1 MATQRD
7 EFDPPQELL
16 AAVVEQVAIPTLSE
30 VAKEIGVT
38 CIASVHVCVRDDR
51 KHKLNIDGPAIS
63 SVAVDENTEVRLRFR
78 RTYRDD
84 RVLFAMDTQHADVW
98 RDSGFSGVWL
108 HGDVVTSD
116 TGTTCRIR
124 GKTICYNQDWHNW

>member
-7 EFDPPQELL
+7 EFDPPHKMLL
-16 AAVVEQVAIPTLSE
+16 AVLKQIVIPTLSD
-30 VAKEIGVT
+30 VAREIGITSV
-38 CIASVHVCVRDDR
+38 ASVNLCVREDR
-51 KHKLNIDGPAIS
+51 THKLNLIGSDICTTP
-63 SVAVDENTEVRLRFR
+63 VDENTEIRLRFR

-108 HGDVVTSD
+108 HGDIITS
-116 TGTTCRIR
+116 GTYSTCRIR
-124 GKTICYNQDWHNW
+124 NKTICYNQGWHNW